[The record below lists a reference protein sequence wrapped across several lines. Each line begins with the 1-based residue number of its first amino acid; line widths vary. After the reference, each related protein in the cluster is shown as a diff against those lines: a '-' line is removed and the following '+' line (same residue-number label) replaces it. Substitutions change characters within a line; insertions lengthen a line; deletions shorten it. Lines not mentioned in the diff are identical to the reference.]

1 MLILSSS
8 FLSLLGVQSFTKRN
22 DKQNVLSWYSGMCLK
37 HLLIMEL
44 YKYSDAALI
53 NFRVDFPLFPLIIS
67 WHCPVLS
74 QGNKFEI
81 DRGKNISGR
90 SVRCQAR
97 VLKWGRRH
105 ILILI
110 SKTYLIYIFNVFQ
123 ICPASIG
130 TNSPRN
136 KRRLPP
142 WLCLVADY
150 IYANAG
156 VEAGDV
162 DNDN

>member
-1 MLILSSS
+1 MFEDVDFSQCSSCHLR
-8 FLSLLGVQSFTKRN
+8 FSLLGVRFSKRN

-53 NFRVDFPLFPLIIS
+53 NFKVDFPLFPPIIS

-97 VLKWGRRH
+97 ML
-105 ILILI
+105 
-110 SKTYLIYIFNVFQ
+110 
-123 ICPASIG
+123 
-130 TNSPRN
+130 
-136 KRRLPP
+136 
-142 WLCLVADY
+142 
-150 IYANAG
+150 
-156 VEAGDV
+156 E
-162 DNDN
+162 